1 MRKFFAIAASMI
13 MLLTFGVNL
22 SAQDAIL
29 KKIES
34 AGAAFTT
41 IEASFTQTRT
51 IKASGNT
58 TVSKGD
64 LYFNAPG
71 QLAMLY
77 SQPSGECLIIN
88 GNTLH
93 MNRSGR
99 AMTYDATKVATMMG
113 LRNTLMDCIQ
123 GKTSKVASE
132 NDASMTVADTKDGY
146 LVTIK
151 ANNASPRGYS
161 SISLLYRKSDCVVTK
176 MILDEF
182 SGIRTVYDMAG
193 IKLKGAIDQ
202 SKFKIP
208 SR

>member
-1 MRKFFAIAASMI
+1 MVISLIGGNA
-13 MLLTFGVNL
+13 L

-29 KKIES
+29 QKIEK
-34 AGAAFTT
+34 AGGAFTT

-64 LYFNAPG
+64 LYFNSPS
-71 QLAMLY
+71 QLAMIY
-77 SQPSGECLIIN
+77 SQPAGELLIID
-88 GNTLH
+88 GDAIHL
-93 MNRSGR
+93 NRAGKGT
-99 AMTYDATKVATMMG
+99 TYDSSKIASFRS
-113 LRNTLMDCIQ
+113 LRNTLLDCIQ
-123 GKTSKVASE
+123 GKVSKVASD

-151 ANNASPRGYS
+151 AKTASPRGYS
-161 SISLLYRKSDCVVTK
+161 SVSLLYRKSDCVVIK

-182 SGIRTVYDMAG
+182 SGIRTVYDMTG
-193 IKLKGAIDQ
+193 IKLGSPVDS

>member
-13 MLLTFGVNL
+13 MLLTFGVKL

-77 SQPSGECLIIN
+77 SQPSGECLIIKMKWMR
-88 GNTLH
+88 LSH
-93 MNRSGR
+93 PFHI
-99 AMTYDATKVATMMG
+99 
-113 LRNTLMDCIQ
+113 LWWWIL
-123 GKTSKVASE
+123 TS
-132 NDASMTVADTKDGY
+132 TPP
-146 LVTIK
+146 IW
-151 ANNASPRGYS
+151 
-161 SISLLYRKSDCVVTK
+161 
-176 MILDEF
+176 
-182 SGIRTVYDMAG
+182 
-193 IKLKGAIDQ
+193 
-202 SKFKIP
+202 
-208 SR
+208 

>member
-1 MRKFFAIAASMI
+1 MKRIIAVIASVLIAA
-13 MLLTFGVNL
+13 GVSL
-22 SAQDAIL
+22 SAQNNAIL
-29 KKIES
+29 QKIEK

-41 IEASFTQTRT
+41 IEATFTQTRT

-58 TVSKGD
+58 TVSKGN
-64 LYFNAPG
+64 LSVNAPS
-71 QLAMLY
+71 QLAMMY
-77 SQPSGECLIIN
+77 SQPAGEMLIIN
-88 GNTLH
+88 GDMIH
-93 MNRSGR
+93 MNRGGK
-99 AMTYDATKVATMMG
+99 ATTYDSAKISSMKT
-113 LRNTLMDCIQ
+113 LRNTLMDCIT
-123 GKTSKVASE
+123 GKTSKVAAD
-132 NDASMTVADTKDGY
+132 NDASMTVSDTKDGY

-193 IKLKGAIDQ
+193 IKLGTKVDS
-202 SKFKIP
+202 SKFNIP

>member
-1 MRKFFAIAASMI
+1 MKRIIAVIATVLIAA
-13 MLLTFGVNL
+13 GVSL
-22 SAQDAIL
+22 SAQNNAIL
-29 KKIES
+29 QKIEK

-41 IEASFTQTRT
+41 IEATFTQTRT

-58 TVSKGD
+58 TVSKGN
-64 LYFNAPG
+64 LSVNAPS
-71 QLAMLY
+71 QLAMMY
-77 SQPSGECLIIN
+77 SQPAGEMLIIN
-88 GNTLH
+88 GDMIH
-93 MNRSGR
+93 MNRGGK
-99 AMTYDATKVATMMG
+99 ATTYDSAKISSMKT
-113 LRNTLMDCIQ
+113 LRNTLMDCIT
-123 GKTSKVASE
+123 GKTSKVAAD
-132 NDASMTVADTKDGY
+132 NDASMTVSDTKDGY

-193 IKLKGAIDQ
+193 IKLGTKVDS
-202 SKFKIP
+202 SKFNIP

>member
-1 MRKFFAIAASMI
+1 
-13 MLLTFGVNL
+13 
-22 SAQDAIL
+22 
-29 KKIES
+29 
-34 AGAAFTT
+34 
-41 IEASFTQTRT
+41 
-51 IKASGNT
+51 
-58 TVSKGD
+58 
-64 LYFNAPG
+64 
-71 QLAMLY
+71 
-77 SQPSGECLIIN
+77 
-88 GNTLH
+88 
-93 MNRSGR
+93 
-99 AMTYDATKVATMMG
+99 
-113 LRNTLMDCIQ
+113 
-123 GKTSKVASE
+123 
-132 NDASMTVADTKDGY
+132 MTVADTKDGY